1 MGRTNTR
8 IFAALLSAAMVIAAT
23 GCGSSS
29 KTSTAP
35 NTPEQLKADEAV
47 ARQAVLTLGDLP
59 TGHEAKPHKP
69 SSGDDIPKKVEQK
82 FLACTHLP
90 KRFID
95 DTNDSQPNADS
106 PDFSKGEIATGAATE
121 IESSVEIDRSSKDI
135 SEPLAYL
142 KNDSVPGCFQ
152 PFFHAALAAGL
163 KDDPRF
169 SVRSV
174 TVKSIPAGSAGDE
187 GAGFQGRMAIGSPI
201 GTIVVF
207 FDMFFVRSGR
217 AGVTLLAIGFREPVG
232 LDLEHELLA
241 TMVGRLENTT

>member
-8 IFAALLSAAMVIAAT
+8 VFAALLSAAMVVAAA

-29 KTSTAP
+29 KTLTAP
-35 NTPEQLKADEAV
+35 NTAEQLNADRSIAK
-47 ARQAVLTLGDLP
+47 QAVLTLSDLP
-59 TGHEAKPHKP
+59 PGYKGTPHEK

-95 DTNDSQPNADS
+95 DSNDDQPNADS
-106 PDFSKGEIATGAATE
+106 PDFAKGNPATGATE
-121 IESSVEIDRSSKDI
+121 IQSSVEIDRSSKDI

-142 KNDSVPGCFQ
+142 KNDNMPGCFQ
-152 PFFHAALAAGL
+152 PFFHAALAASF

-174 TVKSIPAGSAGDE
+174 TVKSISAGSAGDE
-187 GAGFQGRMAIGSPI
+187 GAGFQGRIAIGSPI
-201 GTIVVF
+201 GPLVVY
-207 FDMFFVRSGR
+207 FDLFFVRTGR
-217 AGVTLLAIGFREPVG
+217 AGVSLLAIGFREPAG
-232 LDLEHELLA
+232 LDLEQELLA
-241 TMVGRLENTT
+241 TMVRRLEGTT